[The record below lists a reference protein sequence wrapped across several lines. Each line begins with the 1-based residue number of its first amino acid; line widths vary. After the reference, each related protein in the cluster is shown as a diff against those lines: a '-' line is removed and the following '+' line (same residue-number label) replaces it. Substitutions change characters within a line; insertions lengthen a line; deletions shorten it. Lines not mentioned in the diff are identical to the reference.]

1 MPFTEAKRTEIL
13 NNAIEHSGGSKISCA
28 IQRDEFEEIVFD
40 FQGIG
45 FMGQGFADEVFRV
58 FQNQH
63 PKITLTVI
71 NANRSVEVWTGTC
84 RSLIMKGRQADDQS

>member
-40 FQGIG
+40 F
-45 FMGQGFADEVFRV
+45 
-58 FQNQH
+58 
-63 PKITLTVI
+63 
-71 NANRSVEVWTGTC
+71 
-84 RSLIMKGRQADDQS
+84 

>member
-71 NANRSVEVWTGTC
+71 NANRSVEGMIRHVRRRGEE
-84 RSLIMKGRQADDQS
+84 LADLS